1 MFNKQ
6 KFRASVIAAGL
17 TMDEIAKKLE
27 INTSTL
33 YRKINGSSDFTRT
46 EIRKLQKVLSLDM
59 SMITEIFFT

>member
-17 TMDEIAKKLE
+17 TMDDIAKYLSV
-27 INTSTL
+27 NTSTL

-46 EIRKLQKVLSLDM
+46 EIQKLQKLLSLDM
-59 SMITEIFFT
+59 CKITEIFFA

>member
-6 KFRASVIAAGL
+6 KFRSCVVAAGL
-17 TMDEIAKKLE
+17 TMEDIAKYLN

-46 EIRKLQKVLSLDM
+46 EIQKLQKVLKLDM
-59 SMITEIFFT
+59 DITAKIFFA